1 MIKLLLKI
9 IGEKRII
16 KYLLENSRIED
27 GDAPSD
33 EIWQEV
39 YNKVPD
45 LKKWFKKR
53 EVALLKSQVLK
64 DRSSDF
70 ILGQLFENRV
80 CQRFDTSSPA
90 ERKEYVKEEVRIPD
104 KVEFLNRWNK
114 VDNKTTNKK

>member
-1 MIKLLLKI
+1 MIKLLLKL

-16 KYLLENSRIED
+16 KYLLEITKIQDDN
-27 GDAPSD
+27 APSD

-39 YNKVPD
+39 YYKVPD

-53 EVALLKSQVLK
+53 EITLLKSQVLK

-70 ILGQLFENRV
+70 ILGQLFENRL

-90 ERKEYVKEEVRIPD
+90 ERKEYVKEEVKIPD
-104 KVEFLNRWNK
+104 KTEFINRWNK
-114 VDNKTTNKK
+114 VEDKTKK